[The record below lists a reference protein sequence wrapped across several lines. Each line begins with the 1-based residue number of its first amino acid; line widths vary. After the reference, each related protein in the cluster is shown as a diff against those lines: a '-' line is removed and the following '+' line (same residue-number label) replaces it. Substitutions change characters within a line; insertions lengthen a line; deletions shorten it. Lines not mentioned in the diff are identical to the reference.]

1 MYFGADRELFG
12 VYHPPASAATNSV
25 LLCPPLG
32 QDQIRSHRLYR
43 QLANALVAEGIAV
56 LRFDYYGSGDSAGD
70 SMQVDCDRCIDDI
83 VVAANQLRT
92 LSAVD
97 RIVAFGA
104 RLGGSL
110 ALAAADAARFAE
122 LVVWDPVLDGA
133 AHVARLDAQQ
143 NALRLDAKRFTKP
156 RSAADV
162 AGQWLGFEFSA
173 PLRRQLTE
181 LQVEPPAALQ
191 THWLDSLP
199 SASKHDQKRFAAAGV
214 TITALQPPTP
224 WDDPD
229 RLELAILSHE
239 LVQWVSSHLREA
251 R

>member
-70 SMQVDCDRCIDDI
+70 SMQVDCDRCIADI

-173 PLRRQLTE
+173 PLRRQFAVASAFRHAQHESAVFTVYRNAAVARDIADNRISRRRVAAFGDAGH
-181 LQVEPPAALQ
+181 QVAHAA
-191 THWLDSLP
+191 DG
-199 SASKHDQKRFAAAGV
+199 DAGC
-214 TITALQPPTP
+214 
-224 WDDPD
+224 
-229 RLELAILSHE
+229 
-239 LVQWVSSHLREA
+239 
-251 R
+251 